1 MRRRSIRNV
10 HIDDLL
16 TQAVRS
22 GGGLHL
28 KCDLPP
34 SIHSRDGHLL
44 GEMSEYEAL
53 SPLDI
58 QQMTYALLSDEQIGQ
73 FEREAEI
80 RSSYTLVR
88 VGAFEVHLIH
98 SPGSIEAELA
108 AQL

>member
-1 MRRRSIRNV
+1 MRRRSLRNV
-10 HIDDLL
+10 HIDELL

-28 KCDLPP
+28 RCDLPP
-34 SIHSRDGHLL
+34 SIRSRDGHPL
-44 GEMSEYEAL
+44 GEMSTYEAL

-58 QQMTYALLSDEQIGQ
+58 QQMTYAILSDEQIRQ

-80 RSSYTLVR
+80 RSSYTLAH
-88 VGAFEVHLIH
+88 VGTFQVHLIH
-98 SPGSIEAELA
+98 SPGSIEAEFA